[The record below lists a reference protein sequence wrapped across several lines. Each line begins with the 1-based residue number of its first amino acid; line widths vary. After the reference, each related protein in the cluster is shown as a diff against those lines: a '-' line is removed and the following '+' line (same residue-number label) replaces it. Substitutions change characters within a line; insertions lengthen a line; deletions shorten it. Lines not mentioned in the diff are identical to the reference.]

1 MQVGISTVYFLL
13 LVIKYK
19 RPRLSSKSG
28 GLQFTHRLLTIFF
41 SVQMLVKFNDQI
53 KIGKSRYALALRFKN
68 ALRCFRSNVVLFF
81 LSLEFT
87 CWTHV
92 DKWLSSHL
100 KKKKSQITS
109 GLLLLDIY
117 VATEKTCKVRHSIW
131 RLFHCK
137 FGTLVYGIFYQKNM
151 IHAICVF
158 QLRNVSF

>member
-1 MQVGISTVYFLL
+1 MSVSSWCFKMQVRISTVYFLL

-28 GLQFTHRLLTIFF
+28 GLQFTHRLLTNFF

-68 ALRCFRSNVVLFF
+68 ALRCFRNVLSNVVLFF
-81 LSLEFT
+81 LSLKFT

-100 KKKKSQITS
+100 KKKISNYIRPFTTGHLRS
-109 GLLLLDIY
+109 N
-117 VATEKTCKVRHSIW
+117 R
-131 RLFHCK
+131 
-137 FGTLVYGIFYQKNM
+137 KN
-151 IHAICVF
+151 
-158 QLRNVSF
+158 L

>member
-92 DKWLSSHL
+92 DKWLSSHS
-100 KKKKSQITS
+100 KKKISQITS
-109 GLLLLDIY
+109 GLLCTTGHLRSNKK
-117 VATEKTCKVRHSIW
+117 KTCKVRHLIW

-137 FGTLVYGIFYQKNM
+137 FGTLVYGIFFLKTWFMPY
-151 IHAICVF
+151 VF
-158 QLRNVSF
+158 SN

>member
-53 KIGKSRYALALRFKN
+53 KIGKSWYALALRFKN
-68 ALRCFRSNVVLFF
+68 ALRCFRNVVEFFF

-100 KKKKSQITS
+100 KKKSQITS
-109 GLLLLDIY
+109 GLLRLDIY
-117 VATEKTCKVRHSIW
+117 VATEKPVKYVIQFDDCFIAKLGLSFMECFKKEWFI
-131 RLFHCK
+131 L
-137 FGTLVYGIFYQKNM
+137 Y
-151 IHAICVF
+151 VF
-158 QLRNVSF
+158 SN

>member
-1 MQVGISTVYFLL
+1 MSVSSWCFKMQVGISTVYFLL

-53 KIGKSRYALALRFKN
+53 KIGKSWYALALRFKN
-68 ALRCFRSNVVLFF
+68 ALRCFRNVVEFFF

-100 KKKKSQITS
+100 KKKSQITS
-109 GLLLLDIY
+109 GLLRLDIY

-137 FGTLVYGIFYQKNM
+137 VRTLVYGMF
-151 IHAICVF
+151 
-158 QLRNVSF
+158 